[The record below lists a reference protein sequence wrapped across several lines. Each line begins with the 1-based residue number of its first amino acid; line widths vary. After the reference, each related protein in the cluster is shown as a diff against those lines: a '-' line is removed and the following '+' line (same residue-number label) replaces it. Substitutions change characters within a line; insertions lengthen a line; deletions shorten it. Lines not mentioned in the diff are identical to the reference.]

1 MFKHK
6 YNSTTFHYWLK
17 TIILE
22 LPREHKCSD
31 CKEVHTTQS
40 KEGQHNQTIIHF
52 KLSVIPCQILKEQCI
67 ISKSSSS
74 VRKKMSFS
82 FQKVKK
88 KACKLFNPSKLG
100 YDSVRLKIIP
110 SCHI

>member
-17 TIILE
+17 NIILE
-22 LPREHKCSD
+22 LPGKHKCSD
-31 CKEVHTTQS
+31 CKEEHTTQS
-40 KEGQHNQTIIHF
+40 KEEGQHNQTIIHF

-82 FQKVKK
+82 IQEVKK
-88 KACKLFNPSKLG
+88 TSMQ
-100 YDSVRLKIIP
+100 II
-110 SCHI
+110 